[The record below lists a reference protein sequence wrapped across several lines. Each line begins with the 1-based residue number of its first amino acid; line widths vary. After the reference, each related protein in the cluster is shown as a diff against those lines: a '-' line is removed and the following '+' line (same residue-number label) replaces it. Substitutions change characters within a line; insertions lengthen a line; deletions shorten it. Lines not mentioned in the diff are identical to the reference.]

1 MVYVEY
7 VVPLV
12 ALFFVCN
19 AVSYYL
25 RKRTRHLG
33 EPISLRLKFVWLL
46 VVLLLLG
53 GIASLAIHR
62 LVSLRN
68 MNDWL
73 ASFLLPL
80 VFAVNGFLGFRYAQA
95 IYRRFGD

>member
-1 MVYVEY
+1 MLYLEY

-25 RKRTRHLG
+25 RKRSRPLG
-33 EPISLRLKFVWLL
+33 KPISLRLRFLWLL

-53 GIASLAIHR
+53 GIASLAIYR
-62 LVSLRN
+62 LANLHN
-68 MNDWL
+68 LNDWL
-73 ASFLLPL
+73 TSFLLPL
-80 VFAVNGFLGFRYAQA
+80 VFALNGFLGFRYAQG
-95 IYRRFGD
+95 IYRRFGN